1 MRGSGGL
8 YFVLRTKEETV
19 RRTVALAG
27 ELAAR
32 GSRGSHAGAASGYV
46 QAVAIPFV
54 DESEYRDVVA
64 VSLEDQVKK
73 ESGELLEDIRA
84 VLKGDLKLSGRRKSE
99 LVTRVRALS
108 KNVKEY
114 EEVLK
119 TEISGARSALELAG
133 AAAMQMMDHPDEED
147 QAASVPNGLEP
158 Q

>member
-1 MRGSGGL
+1 M
-8 YFVLRTKEETV
+8 
-19 RRTVALAG
+19 
-27 ELAAR
+27 
-32 GSRGSHAGAASGYV
+32 

-84 VLKGDLKLSGRRKSE
+84 VLKGDLKLSGRRKQE
-99 LVTRVRALS
+99 LVTRARALS

-133 AAAMQMMDHPDEED
+133 AAAMQMMDRPEAEETAPVSAPLAED
-147 QAASVPNGLEP
+147 AS
-158 Q
+158 